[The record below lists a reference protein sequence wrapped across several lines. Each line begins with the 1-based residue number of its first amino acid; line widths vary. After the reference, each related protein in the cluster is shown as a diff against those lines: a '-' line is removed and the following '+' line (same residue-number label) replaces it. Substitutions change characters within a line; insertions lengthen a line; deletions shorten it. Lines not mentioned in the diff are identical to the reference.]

1 MHTSAMSEAILQVRR
16 LEVGYGK
23 HQILRGVDLEVST
36 REVVAVLG
44 ANGVG
49 KTTLLNAI
57 SGFLKPSAGEI
68 VFQGKPITGAPPHEA
83 FRHGIVQVSQ
93 SRDLFPD
100 MTVEDN
106 LRLGAAGAGQKSAD
120 TEADLQN
127 VFASFPRLRERRT
140 QHTRTLSGGEQQM
153 VAIGR
158 AVMSRP
164 KILMLDE
171 PSGGLSPQFVAEIGA
186 IGEGLKKN
194 GATMLLVEQNIAL
207 ARRLA
212 DRFLVLRDGR
222 VADTISSEA
231 FANPNDDALKR
242 IYL

>member
-1 MHTSAMSEAILQVRR
+1 MPTSAMSEPVLRISR

-23 HQILRGVDLEVST
+23 HQILRGVDLEVAG

-68 VFQGKPITGAPPHEA
+68 VFRGARITGARPHET
-83 FRHGIVQVSQ
+83 FQHGIVQVSQ

-106 LRLGAAGAGQKSAD
+106 LRLGAARAGQPGD
-120 TEADLQN
+120 TEVDLEN
-127 VFASFPRLRERRT
+127 VFASFPRLRERRR

-158 AVMSRP
+158 AVMGRP
-164 KILMLDE
+164 RILMLDE

-222 VADTISSEA
+222 VADTIGAEA
-231 FANPNDDALKR
+231 FKNPNDDALKR

>member
-1 MHTSAMSEAILQVRR
+1 MNEPILQIRS

-23 HQILRGVDLEVST
+23 HQILRGVDLEVFR

-57 SGFLKPSAGEI
+57 SGFLKPTAGQI
-68 VFQGKPITGAPPHEA
+68 IFQGQPITGAPPHQA

-93 SRDLFPD
+93 ARDLFPD

-106 LRLGAAGAGQKSAD
+106 LRLGAAGAGQKGGETD
-120 TEADLQN
+120 ADLEN
-127 VFASFPRLRERRT
+127 VFNSFPRLRERRH

-171 PSGGLSPQFVAEIGA
+171 PSGGLAPQFVAEIGA
-186 IGEGLKKN
+186 IGEGFKKS

-222 VADTISSEA
+222 VADTISAEA

>member
-1 MHTSAMSEAILQVRR
+1 MPDAVLEIRN

-23 HQILRGVDLEVST
+23 HHILRGVDLRVAKS
-36 REVVAVLG
+36 EVVAVLG

-57 SGFLKPSAGEI
+57 SGFLRPSGGEI
-68 VFQGKPITGAPPHEA
+68 LFEGARITGAAPHQT
-83 FRHGIVQVSQ
+83 FMLGIVQVSQ
-93 SRDLFPD
+93 GRDLFPD

-106 LRLGAAGAGQKSAD
+106 LRLGAAGAKQTFD
-120 TEADLQN
+120 VEAELRT
-127 VFASFPRLRERRT
+127 VFASFPRLLERRN

-158 AVMSRP
+158 AVMARP
-164 KILMLDE
+164 KILLLDE
-171 PSGGLSPQFVAEIGA
+171 PSGGLSPLLVAEIGS
-186 IGEGLKKN
+186 IGESLKAK
-194 GATMLLVEQNIAL
+194 GTTMLLVEQNIAL
-207 ARRLA
+207 ARRVA

-222 VADTISSEA
+222 VAGSIDA
-231 FANPNDDALKR
+231 AALANPHDEAVKR

>member
-1 MHTSAMSEAILQVRR
+1 MRTSDMSDPILQIRD

-23 HQILRGVDLEVST
+23 HQILRGVDLEVSK

-57 SGFLKPSAGEI
+57 SGFLKPSGGEI
-68 VFQGKPITGAPPHEA
+68 VFQGTRITGAAPHQTFA
-83 FRHGIVQVSQ
+83 RGIVQVSQ

-106 LRLGAAGAGQKSAD
+106 LRLGSAGAGQSDD
-120 TEADLQN
+120 TDADLEN
-127 VFASFPRLRERRT
+127 VFASFPRLRERRN
-140 QHTRTLSGGEQQM
+140 QHARTLSGGEQQM

-222 VADTISSEA
+222 VADTISADA

>member
-1 MHTSAMSEAILQVRR
+1 MRTSAMSEPILQISR
-16 LEVGYGK
+16 LEVAYGK
-23 HQILRGVDLEVST
+23 HVILRGVDLEVSR

-57 SGFLKPSAGEI
+57 SGFLKPIAGEI
-68 VFQGKPITGAPPHEA
+68 IFQGARITGAPPHQA

-106 LRLGAAGAGQKSAD
+106 LRLGAAGAGQGGGD
-120 TEADLQN
+120 VDADLEN
-127 VFASFPRLRERRT
+127 VFASFPRLRERRN

-186 IGEGLKKN
+186 IGEGLKRN

-222 VADTISSEA
+222 VADTISADA
-231 FANPNDDALKR
+231 FRNPSDDALKR

>member
-1 MHTSAMSEAILQVRR
+1 MPTSDMNEPVLQIRG

-23 HQILRGVDLEVST
+23 HQILRGVDLEVSG

-57 SGFLKPSAGEI
+57 SGFLKPSGGEI
-68 VFQGKPITGAPPHEA
+68 VFRGARITGAAPHQT
-83 FRHGIVQVSQ
+83 FQQGIVQVSQ

-106 LRLGAAGAGQKSAD
+106 LRLGAAGAGQPGD
-120 TEADLQN
+120 TDADLQN
-127 VFASFPRLRERRT
+127 VFASFPRLRERRN

-158 AVMSRP
+158 AVMGRP
-164 KILMLDE
+164 RILMLDE

-212 DRFLVLRDGR
+212 DRFLILRDGR
-222 VADTISSEA
+222 VADTISADA
-231 FANPNDDALKR
+231 FANPDDDALKR

>member
-1 MHTSAMSEAILQVRR
+1 MSEPILQISR

-23 HQILRGVDLEVST
+23 HQILRGVDMEISR

-57 SGFLKPSAGEI
+57 SGFLKPSGGEI
-68 VFQGKPITGAPPHEA
+68 IFQGARITGAPPHQA
-83 FRHGIVQVSQ
+83 FRLGIVQVSQ
-93 SRDLFPD
+93 ARDLFPD

-106 LRLGAAGAGQKSAD
+106 LRLGAARAGQNGGDAD
-120 TEADLQN
+120 ADLQN
-127 VFASFPRLRERRT
+127 VFASFPRLRERRN

-222 VADTISSEA
+222 VADTISADA

>member
-1 MHTSAMSEAILQVRR
+1 MPTSDMNEPVLKISG
-16 LEVGYGK
+16 LEVGYGN
-23 HQILRGVDLEVST
+23 HQILRGVDLEVSG

-57 SGFLKPSAGEI
+57 SGFLKPSGGEI
-68 VFQGKPITGAPPHEA
+68 VFRGARITGAPPHET

-106 LRLGAAGAGQKSAD
+106 LRLGAARARQAGD
-120 TEADLQN
+120 TDRDLEN
-127 VFASFPRLRERRT
+127 VYTSFPRLRERRR

-158 AVMSRP
+158 AVMGRP
-164 KILMLDE
+164 QILMLDE

-222 VADTISSEA
+222 VADTIGAEA
-231 FANPNDDALKR
+231 FKNPNDDALKR

>member
-1 MHTSAMSEAILQVRR
+1 MSDPILQISG

-23 HQILRGVDLEVST
+23 HQILRGVDLEVFR

-57 SGFLKPSAGEI
+57 SGFLKPSGGQIIFEGA
-68 VFQGKPITGAPPHEA
+68 PITGAPPHRV

-106 LRLGAAGAGQKSAD
+106 LRLGAARAGQNGGD

-127 VFASFPRLRERRT
+127 VFASFPRLRERRN

-222 VADTISSEA
+222 VADTISAEA
-231 FANPNDDALKR
+231 FANPSDDALKR

>member
-1 MHTSAMSEAILQVRR
+1 MSEAILQISR

-23 HQILRGVDLEVST
+23 HQILRGVDLEVSR

-57 SGFLKPSAGEI
+57 SGFLKPSGGEI
-68 VFQGKPITGAPPHEA
+68 IFQGTRITGAPPHQA
-83 FRHGIVQVSQ
+83 FRYGIVQVSQ

-106 LRLGAAGAGQKSAD
+106 LRLGAAGAGQNSGDAD
-120 TEADLQN
+120 ADLDN
-127 VFASFPRLRERRT
+127 VFASFPRLRERRN

-222 VADTISSEA
+222 VADTISADA
-231 FANPNDDALKR
+231 FASPNDDALKR